1 MSSSISNTEK
11 VLSIAVALLFIV
23 TSLQPSFSNYPQKGH
38 ASSLTGTNAAVN
50 GRKQIAATTAK
61 QPRSYS
67 ALPHASTPAFYH
79 TGVVG
84 EIHGLPASSLVAY
97 DSVSGLTYFASSSGN
112 LVSVVNQSGSVIAV
126 IPVGNSPDDI
136 LFDPANGCIYVSNFN
151 SANVSVIN
159 GTNVVASVSVLYSP
173 TSLAFDRNNSL
184 VFVSGT
190 EYLPFFG
197 FPGITGA
204 DTRPALEVVD
214 NANRAVGI
222 VPYGELTS
230 AKSTLLIMQ
239 KLAFN
244 PSNGYIYA
252 TDEQQGL
259 VAAVKSTYN
268 PVPFPFFSSWSFSVV
283 STIQVHGSPYYISY
297 DPGNGNMFVSDVS
310 GGSVD
315 IISPSNS
322 LLASVG
328 AATGNQ
334 AVNPFV
340 FDGSNGEMLVLNSTG
355 NYLTPIAADNVA
367 MGRIT
372 TGNAPVDAI
381 FDPSNGYV
389 YVSDMNSS
397 TVSVIGG
404 SNTLL
409 TNLSVGAAPVGIAYN
424 PGNTLIYVTNS
435 QSNSATILGSWVFQA
450 AFFQNSIP
458 ANNSCGT
465 SNYWTVSMNGV
476 SISSSGSSLEFLEQN
491 GSYPYTVSSTGFH
504 ASPAGGTVTVNGG
517 TINTT
522 IAFTAS
528 VTFAE
533 VQQYSG
539 IFLTNV
545 SQFNTIGVYAGIGPE
560 RPVLVW
566 AYIGTANYSLTETN
580 CSQGLYTLS
589 SLNMGL
595 LPPNSALDVYMEYSN
610 TTVTRTVQLNIVS
623 TPAWLM
629 SLINN
634 GLLLYSYPPQYEMGQ
649 WNNSYSIMVLDGLPF
664 ASILGVNSPLA
675 VVGGLFSFIPDEGT
689 QVLIQSAGS
698 ITMKSYFAAGST
710 PITLP
715 AMSIASDAV
724 GLSPSF
730 PISFKLGMTGI
741 FAVAN
746 DTIYWTSSTMHLSI
760 SGSITID
767 VPIVGYG
774 FQVPDYGFIGIG
786 LSLAFTIAPTIAL
799 TMALAAAKN
808 SSYEFIP
815 GLDMMITSIVASLS
829 LPVTVAI
836 VAGVGFANI
845 EGGGTLT
852 FNIILGLNPPPLNFS
867 GNIMGELFLKWNA
880 LIWSGTIWSM
890 SGQLYNWSDPVGATD
905 PSGNFS
911 VIPRYYNTSNY
922 GDYVWKNGSWNG
934 TAVNDIYPFTSVSAA
949 RSGDAAYILYS
960 ADNTHLPEYQG
971 LGIDM
976 IAANSTTRN
985 ASSIAGPSVR
995 GEDITNPAV
1004 AQLPGG
1010 DIGALWDA
1018 VPYQDMKVANPFQVS
1033 RVTLQYSYYE
1043 TGTNKWSKPTNV
1055 TTSGIA
1061 NSFKLNYSRGSP
1073 FGAVLWSKNATSPD
1087 YFQIY
1092 DLATGTMVFN
1102 ASINNAS
1109 NIISYRSASQTSVIQ
1124 LLNGSYILVSCNIAT
1139 GALSVYQMPGAGTG
1153 YSVKQAGIAQ
1163 NSSSEVYVLYQNGTY
1178 GYLFMVYNDSNL
1190 SSWSTVY
1197 YTPLSTAISMVR
1209 YIYAGDLS
1217 YLAESTNDTITI
1229 HPIGTLPG
1237 LVRAP
1242 GEEPPVFSFTL
1253 REKNITKFG
1262 MLDVNNTLVVY
1273 TLSNYGNLSDNL
1285 LNLSL
1290 TFEPLTAPPVPVLQI
1305 VSENATAIALKW
1317 SVSDA
1322 SEYGILGYYLH
1333 TNLAVPGLSN
1343 IINLANTTVSY
1354 IVVPNG
1360 AGNYVFSVAA
1370 YNAFGISGYS
1380 NTAHSAYFAAGFDE
1394 KGLPRGTYWT
1404 TNLSGRQLTGNSTA
1418 NSLALPNGT
1427 YQFTVSPSGGYEPFP
1442 SSGSINIS
1450 GAAVSEAILFAG
1462 AATGVYKLVFDE
1474 IGLPNG
1480 HTWYVSVGGQNSSSQ
1495 TGNVSFYET
1504 NGTYAYQV
1512 TSPAGYF
1519 ASPSS
1524 GHITVQG
1531 SPVYREIAF
1540 ATSPHGFYFVNFTEK
1555 GLRDSIQWSVSIG
1568 GLESTSGNGT
1578 VSFSL
1583 VNGTYSFIV
1592 NGVSGYSRNPSAG
1605 IITVSG
1611 SPITKSVVFTPAGS
1625 NPLMN
1630 TYLLSAV
1637 LIAAA
1642 LLIAMVVLFVV
1653 MPRRKKKS

>member
-1 MSSSISNTEK
+1 MAT
-11 VLSIAVALLFIV
+11 ALLFLM
-23 TSLQPSFSNYPQKGH
+23 TSISPSLSNSQQMVP
-38 ASSLTGTNAAVN
+38 APSITGANMVVN
-50 GRKQIAATTAK
+50 GRSEIAATPAK
-61 QPRSYS
+61 QPQSYN
-67 ALPHASTPAFYH
+67 ALSHSSIPAFYH

-84 EIHGLPASSLVAY
+84 EIHGLPASGLVAY
-97 DSVSGLTYFASSSGN
+97 DPVSGLTYFASSSGN
-112 LVSVVNQSGSVIAV
+112 FVSVVNQSGSVTAV

-136 LFDPANGCIYVSNFN
+136 LFDPANGCIYTSNLN

-159 GTNVVASVSVLYSP
+159 GTKVVASIGVLYSP
-173 TSLAFDRNNSL
+173 TSLAFDQNNNL

-197 FPGITGA
+197 LPGSISV
-204 DTRPALEVVD
+204 DTRPALAVVD
-214 NANRAVGI
+214 NTNKVVGI

-230 AKSTLLIMQ
+230 AKSTPLIMQ
-239 KLAFN
+239 KLAFS

-252 TDEQQGL
+252 TDEPQGL
-259 VAAVKSTYN
+259 VAAIKSTYN
-268 PVPFPFFSSWSFSVV
+268 PVPFPLFDSWSFTVV
-283 STIQVHGSPYYISY
+283 STIQVQKSPYYISY
-297 DPGNGNMFVSDVS
+297 NPGNGNMMVSDVS
-310 GGSVD
+310 MGSVD

-355 NYLTPIAADNVA
+355 NYLTAIASDNLA
-367 MGRIT
+367 IGRIT
-372 TGNAPVDAI
+372 TGNAPVDAV

-389 YVSDMNSS
+389 YVTNMNSS

-409 TNLSVGAAPVGIAYN
+409 TNLSVGAAPEGITYN
-424 PGNTLIYVTNS
+424 PGNTLVYVTNS

-450 AFFQNSIP
+450 VFFQNSIP

-465 SNYWTVSMNGV
+465 SNYWTVSMNGL
-476 SISSSGSSLEFLEQN
+476 SLSSSGSSLEFLEQN

-504 ASPAGGTVTVNGG
+504 ASPAGGTVTVNGR
-517 TINTT
+517 TVNTT

-528 VTFAE
+528 VTFTE

-545 SQFNTIGVYAGIGPE
+545 SQLNTIGVYAGIGPE
-560 RPVLVW
+560 RPIMVW
-566 AYIGTANYSLTETN
+566 AYIGTANYSFTEAN
-580 CSQGLYTLS
+580 CSQGLYTLA

-595 LPPNSALDVYMEYSN
+595 LPPNSTLDVHMEYSN
-610 TTVTRTVQLNIVS
+610 TTITGTVRLNIIS

-649 WNNSYSIMVLDGLPF
+649 WNNSYSVLVLDGLPF
-664 ASILGVNSPLA
+664 ASILGVSSPLA
-675 VVGGLFSFIPDEGT
+675 IVGGLFSFIPDEGT

-698 ITMKSYFAAGST
+698 ITMKSYFAAGNT

-730 PISFKLGMTGI
+730 PISFKLSMTGV
-741 FAVAN
+741 FVVAN
-746 DTIYWTSSTMHLSI
+746 DTIYWSSSTMHLSI

-845 EGGGTLT
+845 EGGGTMT

-911 VIPRYYNTSNY
+911 VIPRYYNTTNY

-960 ADNTHLPEYQG
+960 ADNTRMPEYQG

-985 ASSIAGPSVR
+985 ASSIPGPSVP
-995 GEDITNPAV
+995 GEDITNPVV

-1010 DIGALWDA
+1010 EIGALWDA

-1033 RVTLQYSYYE
+1033 RVTLQYSQYE
-1043 TGTNKWSKPTNV
+1043 TGTNKWSSPMNV

-1061 NSFKLNYSRGSP
+1061 NSFRLNYSKGSP
-1073 FGAVLWSKNATSPD
+1073 FCAVLWSKNATSPD

-1092 DLATGTMVFN
+1092 NLATGTMIFN

-1124 LLNGSYILVSCNIAT
+1124 LLNRSYILISCSIAT
-1139 GALSVYQMPGAGTG
+1139 GALSVYQMPSAGTG
-1153 YSVKQAGIAQ
+1153 YSLKQAGIAQ
-1163 NSSSEVYVLYQNGTY
+1163 NSSNEVYVLYQNSTY
-1178 GYLFMVYNDSNL
+1178 GYLFMVYNSSNL

-1197 YTPLSTAISMVR
+1197 YTPLSTATSMVR
-1209 YIYAGDLS
+1209 YFYAGNLS

-1273 TLSNYGNLSDNL
+1273 TLSNYGNLSDKL

-1290 TFEPLTAPPVPVLQI
+1290 TFEPLTAPPVPVLQV

-1317 SVSDA
+1317 SVRDA
-1322 SEYGILGYYLH
+1322 SEYGILGYYLY
-1333 TNLAVPGLSN
+1333 TNLAIPGLSN
-1343 IINLANTTVSY
+1343 TISLPNTTISY
-1354 IVVPNG
+1354 IVVPHG
-1360 AGNYVFSVAA
+1360 AGNYVFRVAA
-1370 YNAFGISGYS
+1370 FNAFDISGYS
-1380 NTAHSAYFAAGFDE
+1380 NFAHSAYYMAQFDE
-1394 KGLPRGTYWT
+1394 KGLPQGMYWT
-1404 TNLSGRQLTGNSTA
+1404 ANLGGNQLTGNSTA
-1418 NSLALPNGT
+1418 NGLALPNGT
-1427 YQFTVSPSGGYEPFP
+1427 YHFTISPSGGYKPFP

-1450 GAAVSEAILFAG
+1450 GAAVIEAILFAG

-1480 HTWYVSVGGQNSSSQ
+1480 HTWYVSVGGQNSSSLA
-1495 TGNVSFYET
+1495 GNVSFYET
-1504 NGTYAYQV
+1504 NGTYAYKV

-1519 ASPSS
+1519 ASPST
-1524 GHITVQG
+1524 GHITVRG
-1531 SPVYREIAF
+1531 SLVYREIAF
-1540 ATSPHGFYFVNFTEK
+1540 ASSPYGFYFVNFTEK
-1555 GLRDSIQWSVSIG
+1555 GLPDSVQCSVTMAS
-1568 GLESTSGNGT
+1568 LESTSSNGT
-1578 VSFSL
+1578 VSFSM
-1583 VNGTYSFIV
+1583 VNGTYSFVV
-1592 NGVSGYSRNPSAG
+1592 NGMTSYSVRPSAG
-1605 IITVSG
+1605 TITVSG
-1611 SPITKSVVFTPAGS
+1611 SSITKVVYFTLAGS
-1625 NPLMN
+1625 NPLLN
-1630 TYLLSAV
+1630 PYLMPAV
-1637 LIAAA
+1637 LIAVA
-1642 LLIAMVVLFVV
+1642 LLVAMVVLFVIL
-1653 MPRRKKKS
+1653 PRRKKKS